1 MLHKLKMKEGSVLW
15 EGTLLNEAENRKI
28 KVRIKQ
34 LLEGHR
40 KNTFN
45 WTTDVSQMTV
55 LQLPSRIMREKDV
68 SGTLLRSFCK
78 HSQVME
84 LHAVEEKHQADLVE
98 LLFSNRGKYPGWDH
112 K

>member
-1 MLHKLKMKEGSVLW
+1 MVSSMFSIEGALSHLSILVEIVQCSVLQL
-15 EGTLLNEAENRKI
+15 TLSFLFIRKI

-78 HSQVME
+78 VYY
-84 LHAVEEKHQADLVE
+84 K
-98 LLFSNRGKYPGWDH
+98 LLLI
-112 K
+112 